1 MALFKK
7 RSDKNGHMEEQTLI
21 SHLVELRN
29 RLLRGIL
36 CIFIVFAGLSFFAND
51 IYHLVATPLLN
62 QLPENSTMIATEVA
76 SPFLTPF
83 KLTAFVA
90 LILCMPYIL
99 YQAWAFVAPG
109 LYENEQRFALPLLI
123 SSIFLFYLG
132 ICFAFFVVFPL
143 VFGFFTK
150 VAPDGV
156 AIMTDINHYLN
167 FILMLFFA
175 FGLSFE
181 VPVATLL
188 LVKAGVTTVKDLAAK
203 RPYIIVGA
211 FVFGMLLT
219 PPDIIS
225 QTLLAVPV
233 WCLFELGLVMCK
245 YLIPAEPE
253 DSGQGVNETKQ

>member
-1 MALFKK
+1 
-7 RSDKNGHMEEQTLI
+7 
-21 SHLVELRN
+21 
-29 RLLRGIL
+29 
-36 CIFIVFAGLSFFAND
+36 
-51 IYHLVATPLLN
+51 
-62 QLPENSTMIATEVA
+62 MIATEVA
-76 SPFLTPF
+76 SPFLAPF

-90 LILCMPYIL
+90 LIICMPYIL

-109 LYENEQRFALPLLI
+109 LYENEQRFALPLLV
-123 SSIFLFYLG
+123 SSIILFYLG

-143 VFGFFTK
+143 VFGFFTR
-150 VAPDGV
+150 VAPAGV

-188 LVKAGVTTVKDLAAK
+188 LVKAEITTVESLAEK

-219 PPDIIS
+219 PPDVIS
-225 QTLLAVPV
+225 QTLLAVPI
-233 WCLFELGLVMCK
+233 WCLFELGLVMCRHI
-245 YLIPAEPE
+245 IPAAPE
-253 DSGQGVNETKQ
+253 ENGAGVNETKQ

>member
-1 MALFKK
+1 MALLKK
-7 RSDKNGHMEEQTLI
+7 RPHKDGPMEEQTLI
-21 SHLVELRN
+21 SHLVELRT

-36 CIFIVFAGLSFFAND
+36 SVLIVFAGLSFFAND
-51 IYHLVATPLLN
+51 IYHLLATPLLN
-62 QLPENSTMIATEVA
+62 QLPPNSTMIATEVA
-76 SPFLTPF
+76 SPFLAPF
-83 KLTAFVA
+83 KLTAFTA
-90 LILCMPYIL
+90 LMVCMPYIL

-109 LYENEQRFALPLLI
+109 LYENEQRFAFPLLV
-123 SSIFLFYLG
+123 SSIILFYLG
-132 ICFAFFVVFPL
+132 ISFAFFVVFPL
-143 VFGFFTK
+143 VFGFFTH
-150 VAPDGV
+150 VAPEGV

-188 LVKAGVTTVKDLAAK
+188 LVKAEITTTKDLAEK

-219 PPDIIS
+219 PPDVIS
-225 QTLLAVPV
+225 QTLLAVPI

-245 YLIPAEPE
+245 YLIPVEGEQGGE
-253 DSGQGVNETKQ
+253 DVNETRQ